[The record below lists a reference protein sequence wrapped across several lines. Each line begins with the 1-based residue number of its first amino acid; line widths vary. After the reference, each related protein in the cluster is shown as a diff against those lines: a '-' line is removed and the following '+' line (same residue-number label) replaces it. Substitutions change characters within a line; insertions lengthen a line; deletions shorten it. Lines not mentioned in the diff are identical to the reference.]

1 MTPVRI
7 TFVDYVSGKLSCR
20 NNVSGHFFYIY
31 SGAETA
37 LLRTKG
43 PACVLTNLERFRYI
57 IRMQS
62 DLRNG
67 DIARSGL
74 V

>member
-7 TFVDYVSGKLSCR
+7 TFVDYVPGKLSCR
-20 NNVSGHFFYIY
+20 NNFSGHFFIVERNP
-31 SGAETA
+31 SSHP
-37 LLRTKG
+37 TKA
-43 PACVLTNLERFRYI
+43 PACVLTNPGTIRYI